1 MHLDYIMAAANLL
14 AETYS
19 VSGSTDRT
27 AVLEIL
33 KAVKVVEFKPK
44 SGVKIHVSDQEMQN
58 SHASLGMI
66 TTHICF
72 SMLILCNGKLWHDLY

>member
-1 MHLDYIMAAANLL
+1 MAAANLL
-14 AETYS
+14 AETYN

-33 KAVKVVEFKPK
+33 KAVKVVAFTPK

-58 SHASLGMI
+58 AHASLGII
-66 TTHICF
+66 TTHVRF
-72 SMLILCNGKLWHDLY
+72 SIQLLLKC